1 MKIFLLLAA
10 LVSAGRSA
18 LIDETLLYGK
28 FPDNFIWAAATS
40 AYQIEGAWNVG
51 GTVDFDHFLNKL
63 PSDWFACSKL

>member
-1 MKIFLLLAA
+1 MKILLLIAA
-10 LVSAGRSA
+10 LVATGRSA

-51 GTVDFDHFLNKL
+51 GNRQL
-63 PSDWFACSKL
+63 S